1 MYPCISPG
9 VWIHVAAVAMSHTGI
24 PEQSVIRADHSPTLN
39 DVNSIGN
46 NDRPAPQY
54 IVLRLRPTYL
64 I

>member
-1 MYPCISPG
+1 
-9 VWIHVAAVAMSHTGI
+9 MSHTGI

-46 NDRPAPQY
+46 DDRPAPQY